1 MRFVNPRLG
10 FLVLCIA
17 AAVVPLA
24 SRPAASVPRRQ
35 PQWPASFDGRSLHA
49 VALSEVEERFN
60 AGFPG
65 SIARFTDGERQFIFR
80 WITSGTR
87 KLHPA
92 ADCFRG
98 LGYSVHPAPPVRD
111 SDGRLW
117 SLFIA
122 SRGADRLRVRERIT
136 SLSSDEA
143 WTDVSAWYWSTLHPR
158 SRGPWLTVTVVES
171 TRLPCSRVAASGS

>member
-1 MRFVNPRLG
+1 MNLRAA
-10 FLVLCIA
+10 FLLLCA
-17 AAVVPLA
+17 AAALVPLA
-24 SRPAASVPRRQ
+24 SRPAATASRGE
-35 PQWPASFDGRSLHA
+35 PQWPASFDGKPLRAIQLT
-49 VALSEVEERFN
+49 EVEERFN

-87 KLHPA
+87 KVHPA

-111 SDGRLW
+111 SHGQLW
-117 SLFIA
+117 SRFAA
-122 SRGADRLRVRERIT
+122 SRGADHLRVRERIT

-143 WTDVSAWYWSTLHPR
+143 WTDVSAWFWSTLHPR
-158 SRGPWLTVTVVES
+158 SRGPWLAVTLVES
-171 TRLPCSRVAASGS
+171 RS